1 MQRASSINIM
11 ESMGIRVFADEAR
24 TQFVSILDL
33 FEQISQKW
41 RDPTVSAALKTQFE
55 QAANEAGLFNEEL
68 AVAVGLQE
76 EYNDLQKRDLAQS
89 AAGVRRRNY
98 FISLMERFSQVQ
110 EVVNNMLDAEGY
122 SLRENERT
130 MEGLEKRYTS
140 LKAAVQEL
148 AVALGDAGLLDILKG
163 LTEGAT
169 NAAEGLANMDEKGRA
184 LLLTAVELLAAFT
197 TLKAITG
204 LFTTK
209 SIAQLISGAHIIDKW
224 LIGIT
229 AVTAAIGIFAYNYS
243 KATSQSI
250 EDTMKLVDA
259 QEAEHKQVDNLIK
272 KYEELENKA
281 DQTAEVKDEMLS
293 IQKQL
298 AMLLPDYV
306 DYIDQEGNKYATNIP
321 LIRQMNALKEKE
333 LDLKRKEMLMEAQ
346 TELPRLEAEQKRLE
360 HQIQRNRERLASG
373 DTVVQ
378 MRRGGRVYRIDET
391 ADLIKETEELALQL
405 QRSQLTEAMYQSVID
420 ELNRRYYYDPHVPI
434 GWQTPAGW
442 KDPSGGTTGGTGTGG
457 GTGGGAGG
465 AAGANEALR
474 NALRLLEHKKRMD
487 QLSLEEE
494 RNYLREI
501 ERLHARSA
509 EERMDIAERIYNVE
523 KAIRQK
529 ALDDYKGILDEQ
541 KRAFKEAYQE
551 QLDLI
556 DEKAEAEIAAQEAII
571 KGIEEELELLERKED
586 KHDYMTKMAELEEE
600 LAYWSVRTSEQA
612 RQKVVEINKK
622 IDELEHDREVELQKQ
637 KLQDKKRAAEEE
649 IDAIEKAAEEE
660 RKKWEKSYNMV
671 EKAFD
676 DHSTNIIAMAAT
688 MSREAYNQWV
698 QNYLVP
704 LQAALRSG
712 TPEDVEG
719 IVGGMEQS
727 NRRSQV
733 YQAAKAIVDLK
744 RRWTAGDHSAAQDA
758 TYYYNKLGQLG
769 AQDVANY
776 LHQMTLEQAQNY
788 LKTLPKLHG
797 GGETLTY
804 GMAYVKP
811 GELWFPPDLSKD
823 LRTLIAVASGITG
836 RTGGDTYQTD
846 RRVVIQGPLFNSEK
860 TYFEDEIDGEILA
873 REFQRV
879 LLSMQ

>member
-76 EYNDLQKRDLAQS
+76 EYNDLQRRDLAQS

-140 LKAAVQEL
+140 LKAATQEL

-197 TLKAITG
+197 ALKAIIG

-209 SIAQLISGAHIIDKW
+209 GIAELVGANIGAKW
-224 LIGIT
+224 LLGIT

-243 KATSQSI
+243 KAMDQSV
-250 EDTMKLVDA
+250 EDTLKLITA
-259 QEAEHKQVDNLIK
+259 QENELKQTDELIK
-272 KYEELENKA
+272 KYKELESKTG
-281 DQTAEVKDEMLS
+281 QTAEVKDEMLD

-298 AMLLPDYV
+298 AQIYPDYV
-306 DYIDQEGNKYATNIP
+306 DALGAEGEKLVTNIP
-321 LIRQMNALKEKE
+321 LLERMNE
-333 LDLKRKEMLMEAQ
+333 LKRQELELKRQELILEAE
-346 TELPRLEAEQKRLE
+346 TELPRLEAERKRLE
-360 HQIQRNRERLASG
+360 ESIARKMRRLETG
-373 DTVVQ
+373 DTYEWVDTYGSFSPGRLRDISSELRKDIVHLLEQQQGIELQ
-378 MRRGGRVYRIDET
+378 MSMLRGVLSATRIPDQYLDPLDPFGRRRG
-391 ADLIKETEELALQL
+391 
-405 QRSQLTEAMYQSVID
+405 
-420 ELNRRYYYDPHVPI
+420 
-434 GWQTPAGW
+434 
-442 KDPSGGTTGGTGTGG
+442 GGTTGGTGTGG

-465 AAGANEALR
+465 AAGTNEALR

-727 NRRSQV
+727 NRRSQI

-788 LKTLPKLHG
+788 LKTLPKLHS

>member
-1 MQRASSINIM
+1 
-11 ESMGIRVFADEAR
+11 
-24 TQFVSILDL
+24 
-33 FEQISQKW
+33 
-41 RDPTVSAALKTQFE
+41 
-55 QAANEAGLFNEEL
+55 
-68 AVAVGLQE
+68 
-76 EYNDLQKRDLAQS
+76 
-89 AAGVRRRNY
+89 
-98 FISLMERFSQVQ
+98 MERFSQVQ

-122 SLRENERT
+122 SLRENART

-140 LKAAVQEL
+140 LKAAAQEL

-197 TLKAITG
+197 ALKTITG

-209 SIAQLISGAHIIDKW
+209 GIAELVGANIGAKQL
-224 LIGIT
+224 LGIT

-243 KATSQSI
+243 KAMNQSV
-250 EDTMKLVDA
+250 EDTLKLITA
-259 QEAEHKQVDNLIK
+259 QENELKQTDELIK
-272 KYEELENKA
+272 KYKELESKTG
-281 DQTAEVKDEMLS
+281 QTAEVKDEMLD

-298 AMLLPDYV
+298 AQIYPDYV
-306 DYIDQEGNKYATNIP
+306 DALGAEGEKLVTNIP
-321 LIRQMNALKEKE
+321 LLERMNE
-333 LDLKRKEMLMEAQ
+333 LKRQELELKRQEIILEAE
-346 TELPRLEAEQKRLE
+346 TELPRLEAERKRLE
-360 HQIQRNRERLASG
+360 ESIARKMRRLETG
-373 DTVVQ
+373 DTYEWVDTYGSFSPGRLRDISSELRKDIVHLLEQQQGIELQ
-378 MRRGGRVYRIDET
+378 MSMLRGVLSATRIPDQY
-391 ADLIKETEELALQL
+391 L
-405 QRSQLTEAMYQSVID
+405 
-420 ELNRRYYYDPHVPI
+420 DPN
-434 GWQTPAGW
+434 
-442 KDPSGGTTGGTGTGG
+442 DPFGKKKGGGTTGGTGTDDGDDTG
-457 GTGGGAGG
+457 LTGT
-465 AAGANEALR
+465 NEALR

-712 TPEDVEG
+712 TPEDVES

-727 NRRSQV
+727 NRRSQI
-733 YQAAKAIVDLK
+733 YQAAKTIVDLK

-788 LKTLPKLHG
+788 LKTLPKLHS